1 MDTADLHTR
10 SLIFLR
16 SIMFVSCDSFVDVK
30 TLVPFSTANNLFR
43 SASLSA
49 DDEGIAE
56 SGI

>member
-1 MDTADLHTR
+1 MDTADFHAR

-16 SIMFVSCDSFVDVK
+16 SIMFVSCDSFVDV
-30 TLVPFSTANNLFR
+30 TALGAFSTANNLFR
-43 SASLSA
+43 FASLSA